1 MRSEKFDESLKK
13 FIERKYIEDIQ
24 EDHLVFFVMFFVEMY
39 CHSIYEDFESKGCGR
54 PRLPVKNMLT
64 LILYCHIIKMFSPGK
79 IADFTRTDSVFK
91 LIMEG
96 INVSRTSVSRYRCY
110 FLDYYTEILSKSLLF
125 AYDYDLTD
133 FFRVAIDGTKIKACN
148 SSFNYITKKDL
159 RRLLRILKNKRY
171 GKEEVLLLK
180 KPAQQF
186 YNNGNM
192 TVEQKIAFLE
202 EAKIQMRIYG
212 KKKIPLYAPDARW
225 MLNKKNK
232 IEISYNI
239 QTCVDTQSQLIMG
252 VYNSQNAN
260 DYFELSP
267 TLKIAIENSP
277 VKPNEV
283 LADAGYNS
291 ETTFVF
297 LNKEEIEGYIYNST
311 QSRIDK
317 GKRRTNPF
325 SMDNVTIH
333 YEENYIE
340 CFMGYPMFNL
350 YTYPVS
356 DEKKEKTVL
365 PLDTKRIYVNTEACK
380 DCPLRKECLGK
391 QNHKTYTIYGS
402 PEKREM
408 TMKMKTEEAQKVYN
422 ERAPTVESPF
432 GTFKQF
438 YHIDILFFRGREK
451 IQNIMNLY
459 AISYNLNK
467 LYEKLINNLITED
480 EKYISF
486 VKEIITKYKI

>member
-13 FIERKYIEDIQ
+13 FIEIKYIEDIQ

-180 KPAQQF
+180 KPDQQF
-186 YNNGNM
+186 YHNGNM

-212 KKKIPLYAPDARW
+212 KKKIPLYDPDA
-225 MLNKKNK
+225 
-232 IEISYNI
+232 
-239 QTCVDTQSQLIMG
+239 
-252 VYNSQNAN
+252 
-260 DYFELSP
+260 
-267 TLKIAIENSP
+267 
-277 VKPNEV
+277 
-283 LADAGYNS
+283 
-291 ETTFVF
+291 
-297 LNKEEIEGYIYNST
+297 
-311 QSRIDK
+311 
-317 GKRRTNPF
+317 
-325 SMDNVTIH
+325 
-333 YEENYIE
+333 
-340 CFMGYPMFNL
+340 
-350 YTYPVS
+350 
-356 DEKKEKTVL
+356 
-365 PLDTKRIYVNTEACK
+365 
-380 DCPLRKECLGK
+380 
-391 QNHKTYTIYGS
+391 
-402 PEKREM
+402 
-408 TMKMKTEEAQKVYN
+408 
-422 ERAPTVESPF
+422 
-432 GTFKQF
+432 
-438 YHIDILFFRGREK
+438 
-451 IQNIMNLY
+451 
-459 AISYNLNK
+459 
-467 LYEKLINNLITED
+467 
-480 EKYISF
+480 
-486 VKEIITKYKI
+486 